1 MGRNSGGSWRP
12 ARRVVMS
19 AALCAAW
26 WYGTGIAAADSA
38 TDEAKRIESTQAAA
52 ERTDVDCRFN
62 PERQRP
68 DGTDGTSWESSFL
81 PDGDVFRPLVA
92 DPKQPQIFGIM
103 QATKVIDTKTTSTVG
118 SVAFGENF
126 GLWSRRKSGTCDGIQ
141 VGLLTGVFS
150 QFNVFDNTE
159 LINTD
164 FVIGV
169 PFSWRSDW
177 FSGRVRLYHQSS
189 HLGDQFLLSRPGF
202 NALTFSFEELEG
214 ILAFNT
220 PGGGAR
226 VYLGGGYLLNRK
238 PSYLDRLKA
247 QWGLEL
253 RGREYPTPS
262 FGKEIR
268 LVPVLAADFK
278 ALEELQWFVNTNLL
292 AGVEWFR
299 SGATRRLRIMLNYY
313 YGYNPYGQFFSEK
326 VQNVGIGLYLNF

>member
-1 MGRNSGGSWRP
+1 VLP
-12 ARRVVMS
+12 
-19 AALCAAW
+19 AALCAACW
-26 WYGTGIAAADSA
+26 GGGEVVLAADSA
-38 TDEAKRIESTQAAA
+38 TEEGKREGTTQAAM

-62 PERQRP
+62 PERQPP
-68 DGTDGTSWESSFL
+68 DGTDSTSWESSFL

-92 DPKQPQIFGIM
+92 DPKQPQIFGII
-103 QATKVIDTKTTSTVG
+103 QSTKVLDTKTTSTVG

-126 GLWSRRKSGTCDGIQ
+126 GLWSRRKAGTCEGIQ

-150 QFNVFDNTE
+150 QFNLFDNTE

-164 FVIGV
+164 FVVGV
-169 PFSWRSDW
+169 PFSWRRDW

-189 HLGDQFLLSRPGF
+189 HLGDQFLLARPGF
-202 NALTFSFEELEG
+202 NAFAFSFEELEG
-214 ILAFNT
+214 IMAFNT

-238 PSYLDRLKA
+238 PTYLDRLKA

-253 RGREYPTPS
+253 RGWEYPTPV
-262 FGKEIR
+262 FGPAIK
-268 LVPVLAADFK
+268 LVPVFAADFK
-278 ALEELQWFVNTNLL
+278 AFEELQWFVNTNLL

-326 VQNVGIGLYLNF
+326 VQNVGLGLYLNF